1 MSMDR
6 TPHADCVYGLCWAGL
21 RLENFYISLDLILK
35 STSLSSRALFSV
47 RSPQSWP
54 SQTPLNVPPLWQL
67 AKHTVAAMTITGKAS
82 NAFSNLPARALIE
95 HDDLMLIRKQ
105 IDFGYIGCARM

>member
-1 MSMDR
+1 
-6 TPHADCVYGLCWAGL
+6 
-21 RLENFYISLDLILK
+21 
-35 STSLSSRALFSV
+35 
-47 RSPQSWP
+47 
-54 SQTPLNVPPLWQL
+54 
-67 AKHTVAAMTITGKAS
+67 VAAMTITGKAS